1 MSEHSPSPHGPHD
14 SQETP
19 SNAPIAGGFVRRRLL
34 QTLGYSWRGLRFA
47 WRHEEAFRVEV
58 LLSLVLIPLALYA
71 GQTPVERVL
80 LIGSWGAVLVV
91 ELLNTGIE
99 KAIDRISKDLH
110 PLSGAAK
117 DLGSAAVFMSLLLA
131 ATTWALVLL

>member
-1 MSEHSPSPHGPHD
+1 M
-14 SQETP
+14 
-19 SNAPIAGGFVRRRLL
+19 
-34 QTLGYSWRGLRFA
+34 
-47 WRHEEAFRVEV
+47 
-58 LLSLVLIPLALYA
+58 
-71 GQTPVERVL
+71 
-80 LIGSWGAVLVV
+80 V

>member
-1 MSEHSPSPHGPHD
+1 
-14 SQETP
+14 
-19 SNAPIAGGFVRRRLL
+19 
-34 QTLGYSWRGLRFA
+34 
-47 WRHEEAFRVEV
+47 
-58 LLSLVLIPLALYA
+58 VLIPLALYW

-117 DLGSAAVFMSLLLA
+117 DLGSAAVFMSLWLA
-131 ATTWALVLL
+131 AATWALVLL